1 MPNANDRVCTC
12 CKNKIKRT
20 EKELQCS
27 SCKFHVHTK
36 CVNMSD
42 SYLTVFKMKHVKFHC
57 DGCLEIFE
65 NFDNALVNV
74 DRHFVKS
81 AVEIATIRESNKQ
94 LISEVNEM
102 KQLLNNLGKDSMAV
116 GTEFAKEMD
125 IIKKE
130 LKVSFADV
138 VKGEFK
144 NEIKSVNTEVK
155 NVSRKLDEESER
167 KKRENNILVF
177 GLKEQGTIIEEKNVV
192 LKICKELSFD
202 LIENTNDFKISRLG
216 IKGESPRPMLVAVR
230 NSNTKTAIM
239 KNLFKIKSFDS
250 DLNKIIIRHD
260 LTPQQKFSL
269 KKMIDKAKEKQAN
282 DHTGFLY
289 RVRGELGE
297 WRIVK
302 FKKMEL
308 T

>member
-1 MPNANDRVCTC
+1 
-12 CKNKIKRT
+12 
-20 EKELQCS
+20 
-27 SCKFHVHTK
+27 
-36 CVNMSD
+36 
-42 SYLTVFKMKHVKFHC
+42 
-57 DGCLEIFE
+57 
-65 NFDNALVNV
+65 
-74 DRHFVKS
+74 
-81 AVEIATIRESNKQ
+81 
-94 LISEVNEM
+94 M
-102 KQLLNNLGKDSMAV
+102 KQLLNNFGKDSVAV
-116 GTEFAKEMD
+116 GPEFAKEMD
-125 IIKKE
+125 IMKTE

-144 NEIKSVNTEVK
+144 NEIKSVNTEVM

-192 LKICKELSFD
+192 LKICKELSCD

-260 LTPQQKFSL
+260 LTPQQRLSL

-282 DHTGFLY
+282 DHAGFYTGS
-289 RVRGELGE
+289 RESWGNGE
-297 WRIVK
+297 
-302 FKKMEL
+302 
-308 T
+308 